1 MSSPLHKDAF
11 DQFFGSCP
19 CTAPVSN
26 KLNLMTDFS
35 IFETSDEW
43 IDDFDLLNL
52 VPHGP
57 DCRSPGKKENTEKP
71 SQPIG
76 SPSANLSPMDIDD
89 QIICS
94 PISRENYNRPIISPT
109 ARANM
114 NLGPIKGNFKL

>member
-35 IFETSDEW
+35 ILETSDEW
-43 IDDFDLLNL
+43 VDDFDLFHF

-57 DCRSPGKKENTEKP
+57 EARSPGKNENSFEKP
-71 SQPIG
+71 SQTISSAAANYSPMEIDDEVIS
-76 SPSANLSPMDIDD
+76 SPSA
-89 QIICS
+89 
-94 PISRENYNRPIISPT
+94 RESCRPIISPT
-109 ARANM
+109 ARANI
-114 NLGPIKGNFKL
+114 NLGPLKGNFKL